1 MRTDFRMIA
10 LPARISSAIAL
21 LLLALA
27 ITLPFLG
34 SHHYLPIPTF
44 HQEWLAGV
52 LGLAAALTLALASNR
67 TWHVPHTAMLPLALV
82 GLLWLQAAVGLDVR
96 FESSLIASL
105 YLVWAFLLM
114 LATRCIADDLGRDR
128 TSELLAGALLAG
140 ALLLAF
146 TGALQRWAPWL
157 GMPWIFPSETIKGNV
172 AQPNNFADYLWL
184 GIAAACWLVAMRR
197 LHALFLLITLPALIG
212 LSLMSGSRSVYL
224 YTAALTLWLLLC
236 SRARPDGDRRRWLWL
251 AATLPPLL
259 LALQWMIGVLDNG
272 SVATAQRLAAQGSYD
287 PVRAT
292 LWRAALDIFSD
303 HPLLGAGFDSFSR
316 LFFLRIES
324 YPINGVGIP
333 EHSHNL
339 LTEFAAEFGVAG
351 LALLAAGCALL
362 ARSVRRRID
371 DATMLAGGILLV
383 LGIHSLLEYPLWY
396 AYFLAIAALMIALL
410 DNGQWRLPVAPR
422 HRVVL
427 GGLCL
432 AGFAVLAGLRSDYK
446 ELEEAAN
453 GREADGRPIAAE
465 AQHAALLKIYSRSLL
480 RPYAALQFAARMPIE
495 SSEVV
500 GKVALLAEVQQFS
513 PIRQSAFRYAM
524 LLQMAGK
531 PEEARRQ
538 WHIATLAY
546 PREEAIARTMLLNAV
561 TREPGLQALL
571 IAIDQR
577 SF

>member
-1 MRTDFRMIA
+1 MIA

-34 SHHYLPIPTF
+34 THHYLPIPTF

-52 LGLAAALTLALASNR
+52 LGLAAILTLTLASNR

-82 GLLWLQAAVGLDVR
+82 GLLWLQFLFGLDVR

-128 TSELLAGALLAG
+128 ASELLAGALLAG

-157 GMPWIFPSETIKGNV
+157 GMPWVFPSETIKGNV
-172 AQPNNFADYLWL
+172 AQPNNFADYLWI
-184 GIAAACWLVAMRR
+184 GIAAACWLAATRR
-197 LHALFLLITLPALIG
+197 LHVFFLLLTLPALVG

-224 YTAALTLWLLLC
+224 YTSALTLWLLLC
-236 SRARPDGDRRRWLWL
+236 SLARPDGDRRRWRWL

-495 SSEVV
+495 SSEVA
-500 GKVALLAEVQQFS
+500 GKVVLLAEVQQFS

-561 TREPGLQALL
+561 TREPDLQALL

>member
-1 MRTDFRMIA
+1 MIA

-351 LALLAAGCALL
+351 LALLAVGCALL
-362 ARSVRRRID
+362 VRSVRRCID

-396 AYFLAIAALMIALL
+396 AYFLATAALMIALL
-410 DNGQWRLPVAPR
+410 DSGQWQLPVAPR

-432 AGFAVLAGLRSDYK
+432 AGFAVLTGLRSDYM

-524 LLQMAGK
+524 LLQLAGK
-531 PEEARRQ
+531 PEEARHQ

>member
-1 MRTDFRMIA
+1 MIA

-34 SHHYLPIPTF
+34 THHYLPIATF
-44 HQEWLAGV
+44 HQEWLSGV
-52 LGLAAALTLALASNR
+52 LGLAAILVLAFADDR
-67 TWHVPHTAMLPLALV
+67 TWRIPHTAILPLALV
-82 GLLWLQAAVGLDVR
+82 GLLWLQAGIGLNVR
-96 FESSLIASL
+96 FEGSLIASL

-114 LATRCIADDLGRDR
+114 LAMRCISDDLGRDK
-128 TSELLAGALLAG
+128 SAELLAGALLAG

-157 GMPWIFPSETIKGNV
+157 GMPWVFPSETIKGNV

-184 GIAAACWLVAMRR
+184 GIASACWLVATRR
-197 LHALFLLITLPALIG
+197 LHVLFLLLTLPALVG

-224 YTAALTLWLLLC
+224 YTGVLTLWLLLC
-236 SRARPDGDRRRWLWL
+236 SRARLGGDRRRWLWL
-251 AATLPPLL
+251 AAALPPLL
-259 LALQWMIGVLDNG
+259 LGLQWMIGVLDNG

-292 LWRAALDIFSD
+292 LWRAALDIFSE

-339 LTEFAAEFGVAG
+339 LTEFAAEFGLAG
-351 LALLAAGCALL
+351 LALIGTGGFLL
-362 ARSVRRRID
+362 LRSLRQRID
-371 DATMLAGGILLV
+371 DATMLAAGILLV

-396 AYFLAIAALMIALL
+396 ANFLAIAALMIALV
-410 DNGQWRLPVAPR
+410 DNGHWRLPVAAR
-422 HRVVL
+422 HRIVL

-432 AGFAVLAGLRSDYK
+432 AGFAVLAGLRSDYVQ
-446 ELEEAAN
+446 LEEAAN
-453 GREADGRPIAAE
+453 GYDADGRPIASE
-465 AQHAALLKIYSRSLL
+465 AQHAVLLKIYSRSLL
-480 RPYAALQFAARMPIE
+480 RPYAALQFAARMPVE
-495 SSEVV
+495 SGEVA

-513 PIRQSAFRYAM
+513 PIRQAVFRYAM
-524 LLQMAGK
+524 LLQLAGK

-546 PREEAIARTMLLNAV
+546 PREEAIARAMLLNAAE
-561 TREPGLQALL
+561 READLRPLL
-571 IAIDQR
+571 TAIDQR

>member
-1 MRTDFRMIA
+1 MIA

-34 SHHYLPIPTF
+34 THHYLPIPTF

-52 LGLAAALTLALASNR
+52 LGLAAILTLTLASNR

-82 GLLWLQAAVGLDVR
+82 GLLWLQFLFGLDVR
-96 FESSLIASL
+96 FEASLIASL

-128 TSELLAGALLAG
+128 ASELLAGALLAG

-157 GMPWIFPSETIKGNV
+157 GMPWVFPSETIKGNV
-172 AQPNNFADYLWL
+172 AQPNNFADYLWI
-184 GIAAACWLVAMRR
+184 GIAAACWLAATRR
-197 LHALFLLITLPALIG
+197 LHVFFLLLTLPALVG

-224 YTAALTLWLLLC
+224 YTSALTLWLLLC
-236 SRARPDGDRRRWLWL
+236 SLARPDGDRRRWRWL

-495 SSEVV
+495 SSEVA
-500 GKVALLAEVQQFS
+500 GKVVLLAEVQQFS

-561 TREPGLQALL
+561 TREPDLQALL

>member
-1 MRTDFRMIA
+1 MIA

-34 SHHYLPIPTF
+34 THHYLPIPTF

-52 LGLAAALTLALASNR
+52 LGLAAILTLTLASNR

-82 GLLWLQAAVGLDVR
+82 GLLWLQFLFGLDVR
-96 FESSLIASL
+96 FEASLIASL

-128 TSELLAGALLAG
+128 ASELLAGALLAG

-172 AQPNNFADYLWL
+172 AQPNNFADYLWI
-184 GIAAACWLVAMRR
+184 GIAAACWLAATRR
-197 LHALFLLITLPALIG
+197 LHVFFLLLTLPALVG

-224 YTAALTLWLLLC
+224 YTSALTLWLLLC
-236 SRARPDGDRRRWLWL
+236 SLARPDGDRRRWRWL

-453 GREADGRPIAAE
+453 GREADGRPIATE

-495 SSEVV
+495 SSEVA
-500 GKVALLAEVQQFS
+500 GKVVLLAEVQQFS

-561 TREPGLQALL
+561 TREPDLQALL